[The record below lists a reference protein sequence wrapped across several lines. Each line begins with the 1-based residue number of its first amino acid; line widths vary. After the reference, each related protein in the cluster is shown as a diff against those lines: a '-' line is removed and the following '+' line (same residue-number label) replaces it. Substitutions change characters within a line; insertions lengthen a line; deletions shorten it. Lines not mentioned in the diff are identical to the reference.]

1 MMVGRTLSKSFCW
14 LSSQLCLVVAG
25 VVSASVQAATPHLE
39 AGVQAVRES
48 QADVAAQQ
56 QLQNSQLNQSTTAPQ
71 GFNLQM
77 QRTDKTPIKKSLDDL
92 QFNVIEVDFEGN
104 AVYSDAVLQEY
115 FATFINRPVS
125 LPELNE
131 VIETIEE
138 KYKRAGYF
146 LSRVYIPP
154 QTLENGALKV
164 KVIEGYLSELFVE
177 GGTAGNRAKI
187 NELTA
192 GLVNKKPLDLPS
204 VEKAIRTLNAFPST
218 TVNAVLRQ
226 GAEVGSSE
234 MVLNVSQLPDYYSLS
249 VNNFNAPAVGT
260 WGASFAGTV
269 NRLFDVDN
277 QLSFSTS
284 ASLGSGSVEDFKR
297 MLSFSA
303 KYSQPIGYSGL
314 SASLS
319 YLYAQSQPVP
329 TIADIN
335 LLSQGTTVAPRLS
348 YPMFSNRGN
357 SLVLDS
363 GVTFSETQT
372 MLGGTPFTTDK
383 STVFDLTLR
392 WSNST
397 WLRGVTNLSAGYYQ
411 GLSGLNS
418 SRASDLG
425 VSVPGFNPS
434 FNKLAFNLSRTQYLP
449 KKFSVHAGAVGQY
462 TADSLLIANQ
472 ISFGG
477 PPIGRAYYYGAIMGD
492 RGLGFFAELR
502 KDVTFSDLLSQPVQF
517 FVFVDKGTTYINTNM
532 AAGRVGGSYSL
543 TSYGLG
549 ARTNFSKGSVELSYA
564 RGASVLN
571 TTEPPPNDR
580 FLFSG
585 IYYF

>member
-1 MMVGRTLSKSFCW
+1 MTIKALGASRCSMVSR
-14 LSSQLCLVVAG
+14 LCLVLTILLG
-25 VVSASVQAATPHLE
+25 VDVHAATPHLE
-39 AGVQAVRES
+39 AGAQTVRES
-48 QADVAAQQ
+48 QMDIAAQQ
-56 QLQNSQLNQSTTAPQ
+56 QLQNNQLNQSNVAPQ

-92 QFNVIEVDFEGN
+92 QFNVNEVDFDGN
-104 AVYSDAVLQEY
+104 DVFTDAALQEY
-115 FATFINRPVS
+115 FATLINRPVS

-131 VIETIEE
+131 VVETIED
-138 KYKRAGYF
+138 KYKQAGYF

-154 QTLENGALKV
+154 QTLENGVLKV
-164 KVIEGYLSELFVE
+164 KVIEGFLSELFVE

-187 NELTA
+187 NEVTE
-192 GLVNKKPLDLPS
+192 GLVNKKPLDLLS
-204 VEKAIRTLNAFPST
+204 VEKAIRALNAFPST
-218 TVNAVLRQ
+218 SVNAVLRQ
-226 GAEVGSSE
+226 GAELGASE

-249 VNNFNAPAVGT
+249 VNNFNSPAVGT

-269 NRLFDVDN
+269 NRLFDIDN

-303 KYSQPIGYSGL
+303 KYSQPIGNSGL

-319 YLYAQSQPVP
+319 YLYAQSQPVA
-329 TIADIN
+329 TVADLN

-357 SLVLDS
+357 SLVIDS
-363 GVTFSETQT
+363 GITFSQTQT
-372 MLGGTPFTTDK
+372 MLAATPFTTDK

-392 WSNST
+392 WTNTT
-397 WLRGVTNLSAGYYQ
+397 WAQGITNLSVGYYQ
-411 GLSGLNS
+411 GLSGLGS
-418 SRASDLG
+418 SSASDLG

-434 FNKLAFNLSRTQYLP
+434 FNKFAFNLSRTQYLSN
-449 KKFSVHAGAVGQY
+449 KFSIHAGAVGQY

-492 RGLGFFAELR
+492 RGLGLFAELR
-502 KDVTFSDLLSQPVQF
+502 KDVTFTDLFSQPIQF
-517 FVFVDKGTTYINTNM
+517 FTFVDKGMTYVNTNE
-532 AAGRVGGSYSL
+532 AAGRVGGAFSL

-549 ARTNFSKGSVELSYA
+549 ARTNFSKGSLELSYA

-571 TTEPPPNDR
+571 TTEPPPNNR

>member
-1 MMVGRTLSKSFCW
+1 MATQALDASYCSMVKRLS
-14 LSSQLCLVVAG
+14 LALTCLLG
-25 VVSASVQAATPHLE
+25 VSVHAATPHLE
-39 AGVQAVRES
+39 AGVQTARES
-48 QADVAAQQ
+48 QMDVAAQQ
-56 QLQNSQLNQSTTAPQ
+56 QLQNNQLNQSNNAQQ

-92 QFNVIEVDFEGN
+92 QFNVNEVDFDGN
-104 AVYSDAVLQEY
+104 AVFTDAALQEY
-115 FATFINRPVS
+115 FATYINRPVS

-131 VIETIEE
+131 VVETIED
-138 KYKRAGYF
+138 KYKQAGYF

-154 QTLENGALKV
+154 QTLENGVLKV
-164 KVIEGYLSELFVE
+164 KVIEGFLSELFVE

-187 NELTA
+187 SEVTA

-204 VEKAIRTLNAFPST
+204 VETAIRTLNAFPST

-226 GAEVGSSE
+226 GAELGASE

-249 VNNFNAPAVGT
+249 VNNFNSPAVGT

-269 NRLFDVDN
+269 NRVFDFDN

-284 ASLGSGSVEDFKR
+284 ASVGSGSVDDFKR

-303 KYSQPIGYSGL
+303 KYSQPIGNSGL

-319 YLYAQSQPVP
+319 YLYAQSQPVA
-329 TIADIN
+329 TVADLN
-335 LLSQGTTVAPRLS
+335 LLSQGTTVSPRLS
-348 YPMFSNRGN
+348 YPVFSNRGN

-363 GVTFSETQT
+363 GVTLSQTQT
-372 MLGGTPFTTDK
+372 LLAGTPFTNDK

-392 WSNST
+392 WTNTT
-397 WLRGVTNLSAGYYQ
+397 WAQGISNLSVGYYQ
-411 GLSGLNS
+411 GLAGLNAS
-418 SRASDLG
+418 SASDLG

-434 FNKLAFNLSRTQYLP
+434 FSKFAFNLSRTQYLP
-449 KKFSVHAGAVGQY
+449 NKFSVHAGAVGQY
-462 TADSLLIANQ
+462 TSDSLLIANQ

-492 RGLGFFAELR
+492 RGLGLFAELR
-502 KDVTFSDLLSQPVQF
+502 KDVTFSDLFSQPIQF
-517 FVFVDKGTTYINTNM
+517 FTFVDKGMTYVNTNE
-532 AAGRVGGSYSL
+532 AAGRVGGSFSL

-549 ARTNFSKGSVELSYA
+549 VRSNFSKGSVELSYA

-571 TTEPPPNDR
+571 TIEPPPNSR

>member
-1 MMVGRTLSKSFCW
+1 MTTKAL
-14 LSSQLCLVVAG
+14 
-25 VVSASVQAATPHLE
+25 SASRCWWVSRLSLVLTLLLGESAQAATPHLE
-39 AGVQAVRES
+39 AGAQAVRES
-48 QADVAAQQ
+48 QMDVAAQQ
-56 QLQNSQLNQSTTAPQ
+56 QLQNNQLNQSTTDPQ
-71 GFNLQM
+71 SFLLQM

-92 QFNVIEVDFEGN
+92 QFTVNGIDFDGN
-104 AVYSDAVLQEY
+104 DVFTDAALQEY
-115 FATFINRPVS
+115 FATYINRPVS

-131 VIETIEE
+131 VVETIED
-138 KYKRAGYF
+138 KYKQAGYF

-154 QTLENGALKV
+154 QTLENGVLKI
-164 KVIEGYLSELFVE
+164 KVIEGYLSGIFVE
-177 GGTAGNRAKI
+177 GGTTGNRAKI
-187 NELTA
+187 NALTA
-192 GLVNKKPLDLPS
+192 DLANKKPLDLPS

-218 TVNAVLRQ
+218 TVSAVLRQ
-226 GAEVGSSE
+226 GTEVGASE
-234 MVLNVSQLPDYYSLS
+234 MVLKVSELPDYYSVS
-249 VNNFNAPAVGT
+249 VNNFNSPAVGT
-260 WGASFAGTV
+260 WGVSLAGTV
-269 NRLFDVDN
+269 NRVFDRDN

-303 KYSQPIGYSGL
+303 KYSQPIGNSGW

-319 YLYAQSQPVP
+319 YLYSQSQPVP
-329 TIADIN
+329 TVADLN
-335 LLSQGTTVAPRLS
+335 LLSQGTTIAPRLS

-363 GVTFSETQT
+363 GVTFSQTQT
-372 MLGGTPFTTDK
+372 LLAGTPFTTDK

-392 WSNST
+392 WTNTT
-397 WLRGVTNLSAGYYQ
+397 WLQGITNLSVGYYQ
-411 GLSGLNS
+411 GIAGLNS
-418 SRASDLG
+418 SSASDLG

-434 FNKLAFNLSRTQYLP
+434 FNKIAFNLSRTQFLP
-449 KKFSVHAGAVGQY
+449 NKFSLHVGAVGQY
-462 TADSLLIANQ
+462 AADSMLIANQ

-502 KDVTFSDLLSQPVQF
+502 KDVTLSELSNQPLQF
-517 FVFVDKGTTYINTNM
+517 FTFVDKGTTYINTNE
-532 AAGRVGGSYSL
+532 AAGRVGGAFSL
-543 TSYGLG
+543 ISYGLG
-549 ARTNFSKGSVELSYA
+549 VRTNFSKGSVELSYA

-571 TTEPPPNDR
+571 TPNPPSNNR

>member
-1 MMVGRTLSKSFCW
+1 MTTKAL
-14 LSSQLCLVVAG
+14 
-25 VVSASVQAATPHLE
+25 SASRCWWVSRLSLVLTLLLGESAQAATPHLE
-39 AGVQAVRES
+39 AGAQAVRES
-48 QADVAAQQ
+48 QMDVAAQQ
-56 QLQNSQLNQSTTAPQ
+56 QLQNNQLNQSTTDPQ
-71 GFNLQM
+71 SFLLQM

-92 QFNVIEVDFEGN
+92 QFTVNGIDFDGN
-104 AVYSDAVLQEY
+104 DVFTDAALQEY
-115 FATFINRPVS
+115 FATYINRPVS

-131 VIETIEE
+131 VVETIED
-138 KYKRAGYF
+138 KYKQAGYF

-154 QTLENGALKV
+154 QTLENGVLKI
-164 KVIEGYLSELFVE
+164 KVIEGYLSGIFVE
-177 GGTAGNRAKI
+177 GGTTGNRAKI
-187 NELTA
+187 NALTA
-192 GLVNKKPLDLPS
+192 DLANKKPLDLPS

-218 TVNAVLRQ
+218 TVSAVLRQ
-226 GAEVGSSE
+226 GTEVGASE
-234 MVLNVSQLPDYYSLS
+234 MVLKVSELPDYYSVS
-249 VNNFNAPAVGT
+249 VNNFNSPAVGT
-260 WGASFAGTV
+260 WGVSLAGTV
-269 NRLFDVDN
+269 NRVFDRDN

-303 KYSQPIGYSGL
+303 KYSQPIGNSGL

-319 YLYAQSQPVP
+319 YLYSQSQPVA
-329 TIADIN
+329 TVADLN
-335 LLSQGTTVAPRLS
+335 LLSQGTTIAPRLS

-363 GVTFSETQT
+363 GVTFSQTQT
-372 MLGGTPFTTDK
+372 LLAGTPFTTDK

-392 WSNST
+392 WTNTT
-397 WLRGVTNLSAGYYQ
+397 WLQGITNLSVGYYQ
-411 GLSGLNS
+411 GIAGLNS
-418 SRASDLG
+418 SSASDLG

-434 FNKLAFNLSRTQYLP
+434 FNKIAFNLSRTQFLP
-449 KKFSVHAGAVGQY
+449 NKFSLHVGAVGQY
-462 TADSLLIANQ
+462 AADSMLIANQ

-502 KDVTFSDLLSQPVQF
+502 KDVTLSELSNQPLQF
-517 FVFVDKGTTYINTNM
+517 FTFVDKGTTYINTNE
-532 AAGRVGGSYSL
+532 AAGRVGGAFSL

-549 ARTNFSKGSVELSYA
+549 VRTNFAKGSVELSYA

-571 TTEPPPNDR
+571 TPNPPSNNR

>member
-1 MMVGRTLSKSFCW
+1 MMATRTFCTACRSRV
-14 LSSQLCLVVAG
+14 LQLCLVFAG
-25 VVSASVQAATPHLE
+25 SLVGPIQAATPHLE

-48 QADVAAQQ
+48 QMDVEAQQ
-56 QLQNSQLNQSTTAPQ
+56 QLQNSQLTQPNAGSQ

-92 QFNVIEVDFEGN
+92 QFNVTEVDFDGN
-104 AVYSDAVLQEY
+104 VVYTDAALQEY
-115 FATFINRPVS
+115 FSSFINRPVS

-131 VIETIEE
+131 VVETIED
-138 KYKRAGYF
+138 KYKQAGYF

-154 QTLENGALKV
+154 QTLENGVLKV
-164 KVIEGYLSELFVE
+164 KVIEGYLSELFIE
-177 GGTAGNRAKI
+177 GGTAGNRSKI
-187 NELTA
+187 DEVTE

-226 GAEVGSSE
+226 GAELGASE

-249 VNNFNAPAVGT
+249 VNNFNAPSVGT

-269 NRLFDVDN
+269 NRLFDIDN

-303 KYSQPIGYSGL
+303 KYSQPIGNSGL

-329 TIADIN
+329 TVADLN

-357 SLVLDS
+357 SLVIDS
-363 GVTFSETQT
+363 GITFSQTQT
-372 MLGGTPFTTDK
+372 LLAATPFTTDK
-383 STVFDLTLR
+383 STVFDITLR
-392 WSNST
+392 WTNTT
-397 WLRGVTNLSAGYYQ
+397 WAQGLTNLSVGYYQ
-411 GLSGLNS
+411 GLSGLGTS
-418 SRASDLG
+418 SASDLG

-434 FNKLAFNLSRTQYLP
+434 FNKFAFNLSRTQYLP
-449 KKFSVHAGAVGQY
+449 NKFSMHAGAVGQY
-462 TADSLLIANQ
+462 TPDSLLIANQ

-492 RGLGFFAELR
+492 RGLGFFVELR
-502 KDVTFSDLLSQPVQF
+502 KDVTFSDLFSQPIQF
-517 FVFVDKGTTYINTNM
+517 FAFADKGTTYVNTNE

-549 ARTNFSKGSVELSYA
+549 ARTNFAKGSLELSYA

-571 TTEPPPNDR
+571 TTEPPPNNR

>member
-1 MMVGRTLSKSFCW
+1 MTIKAL
-14 LSSQLCLVVAG
+14 
-25 VVSASVQAATPHLE
+25 SASRCSRVSRLILVSTVLLGASVYAATPHLE

-48 QADVAAQQ
+48 QMDVAAQQ
-56 QLQNSQLNQSTTAPQ
+56 QLQNNQLNQSNSATQ

-92 QFNVIEVDFEGN
+92 EFNVNEVDFDGN
-104 AVYSDAVLQEY
+104 AVFSDAALQEY

-131 VIETIEE
+131 VVETIEE
-138 KYKRAGYF
+138 KYKQAGYF

-154 QTLENGALKV
+154 QTLENGVLKV

-187 NELTA
+187 NEMTA

-218 TVNAVLRQ
+218 SVNAVLRQ

-234 MVLNVSQLPDYYSLS
+234 MVLNVSQLPNYYSLS

-269 NRLFDVDN
+269 NRLFDRDN

-284 ASLGSGSVEDFKR
+284 ASVGSGSVEDFKR

-319 YLYAQSQPVP
+319 YLYAQSQPVA
-329 TIADIN
+329 TVADLN
-335 LLSQGTTVAPRLS
+335 LLSQGTTVSPRLS

-363 GVTFSETQT
+363 GVTFSQTQT
-372 MLGGTPFTTDK
+372 MLAATPFTTDK

-392 WSNST
+392 WTNTT
-397 WLRGVTNLSAGYYQ
+397 WAQGITNLSVGYYQ

-418 SRASDLG
+418 SSASDLG
-425 VSVPGFNPS
+425 VSVPGFNPA
-434 FNKLAFNLSRTQYLP
+434 FNKFAFNLSRTQYLP
-449 KKFSVHAGAVGQY
+449 NKFSIHAGAVGQY

-492 RGLGFFAELR
+492 RGLGLFAELR
-502 KDVTFSDLLSQPVQF
+502 KDVTFSDLFSQPIQF
-517 FVFVDKGTTYINTNM
+517 FTFVDKGMTYVNTNE
-532 AAGRVGGSYSL
+532 AAGRVGGSFSL

-549 ARTNFSKGSVELSYA
+549 VRTNFSKGSLELSYA

-571 TTEPPPNDR
+571 TTEPPPNNR

>member
-1 MMVGRTLSKSFCW
+1 MTTKAL
-14 LSSQLCLVVAG
+14 
-25 VVSASVQAATPHLE
+25 SASRCWWVSRLSLVLTLLLGESAQAATPHLE
-39 AGVQAVRES
+39 AGAQAVRES
-48 QADVAAQQ
+48 QMDVAAQQ
-56 QLQNSQLNQSTTAPQ
+56 QLQNNQLNQSTTDPQ
-71 GFNLQM
+71 SFLLQM

-92 QFNVIEVDFEGN
+92 QFTVNGIDFDGN
-104 AVYSDAVLQEY
+104 DVFTDAALQEY
-115 FATFINRPVS
+115 FATYINRPVS

-131 VIETIEE
+131 VVETIED
-138 KYKRAGYF
+138 KYKQAGYF

-154 QTLENGALKV
+154 QTLENGVLKI
-164 KVIEGYLSELFVE
+164 KVIEGYLSGIFVE
-177 GGTAGNRAKI
+177 GGTTGNRAKI
-187 NELTA
+187 NALTA
-192 GLVNKKPLDLPS
+192 DLANKKPLDLPS

-218 TVNAVLRQ
+218 TVSAVLRQ
-226 GAEVGSSE
+226 GTEVGASE
-234 MVLNVSQLPDYYSLS
+234 MVLKVSELPDYYSVS
-249 VNNFNAPAVGT
+249 VNNFNSPAVGT
-260 WGASFAGTV
+260 WGVSLAGTV
-269 NRLFDVDN
+269 NRVFDRDN

-303 KYSQPIGYSGL
+303 KYSQPIGNSGL

-319 YLYAQSQPVP
+319 YLYSQSQPVA
-329 TIADIN
+329 TVADLN
-335 LLSQGTTVAPRLS
+335 LLSQGTTIAPRLS

-363 GVTFSETQT
+363 GVTFSQTQT
-372 MLGGTPFTTDK
+372 LLAGTPFTTDK

-392 WSNST
+392 WTNTT
-397 WLRGVTNLSAGYYQ
+397 WLQGITNLSVGYYQ
-411 GLSGLNS
+411 GIAGLNS
-418 SRASDLG
+418 SSASDLG

-434 FNKLAFNLSRTQYLP
+434 FNKIAFNLSRTQYLP
-449 KKFSVHAGAVGQY
+449 NKFSLHVGAVGQY
-462 TADSLLIANQ
+462 AADSMLIANQ

-502 KDVTFSDLLSQPVQF
+502 KDVTLSELSNQPLQF
-517 FVFVDKGTTYINTNM
+517 FTFVDKGTTYINTNE
-532 AAGRVGGSYSL
+532 AAGRVGGAFSL
-543 TSYGLG
+543 ISYGLG
-549 ARTNFSKGSVELSYA
+549 VRTNFSKGSVELSYA

-571 TTEPPPNDR
+571 TPNPPSNNR

>member
-1 MMVGRTLSKSFCW
+1 MMTARRISTACCSMASG
-14 LSSQLCLVVAG
+14 LCLVLTG
-25 VVSASVQAATPHLE
+25 LLGLSAQAATPHLE

-48 QADVAAQQ
+48 QMDVAAQQ
-56 QLQNSQLNQSTTAPQ
+56 QLQNNQLNQSNSAQQ

-92 QFNVIEVDFEGN
+92 QFNVSEVDFDGN
-104 AVYSDAVLQEY
+104 AVFSDAALQEY

-131 VIETIEE
+131 VVETIED
-138 KYKRAGYF
+138 KYKQAGYF

-154 QTLENGALKV
+154 QTLENGVLKI
-164 KVIEGYLSELFVE
+164 KVIEGYLSELYVE
-177 GGTAGNRAKI
+177 GGTTGNRAKI
-187 NELTA
+187 NEVTA

-218 TVNAVLRQ
+218 SVNAVLRQ
-226 GAEVGSSE
+226 GAELGSSE

-260 WGASFAGTV
+260 WGASFAGTL
-269 NRLFDVDN
+269 NRLFDIDN

-303 KYSQPIGYSGL
+303 KYSQPIGNSGL

-329 TIADIN
+329 TVADLN

-357 SLVLDS
+357 SLVLDG

-372 MLGGTPFTTDK
+372 LLAATPFTTDK
-383 STVFDLTLR
+383 SSVFDLTLR
-392 WSNST
+392 WANTT
-397 WLRGVTNLSAGYYQ
+397 WARGITNLSIGYYQ
-411 GLSGLNS
+411 GLTGLGGS
-418 SRASDLG
+418 SARDLN

-434 FNKLAFNLSRTQYLP
+434 FNKFAFNLSRTQYLP
-449 KKFSVHAGAVGQY
+449 NKFSIHAGAVGQY

-492 RGLGFFAELR
+492 RGLGLFAELR
-502 KDVTFSDLLSQPVQF
+502 KDVTFSDLFSQPIQF
-517 FVFVDKGTTYINTNM
+517 FTFLDKGMTYVNTNE

-549 ARTNFSKGSVELSYA
+549 ARTNFSKGSLELSYA

-571 TTEPPPNDR
+571 TTEPPPNNR

>member
-1 MMVGRTLSKSFCW
+1 MTTKAL
-14 LSSQLCLVVAG
+14 
-25 VVSASVQAATPHLE
+25 SASRCWWVSRLSLVLTLLLGESAQAATPHLE
-39 AGVQAVRES
+39 AGAQAVRES
-48 QADVAAQQ
+48 QMDVAAQQ
-56 QLQNSQLNQSTTAPQ
+56 QLQNNQLNQSTTDPQ
-71 GFNLQM
+71 SFLLQM

-92 QFNVIEVDFEGN
+92 QFTVNGIDFDGN
-104 AVYSDAVLQEY
+104 DVFTDAALQEY
-115 FATFINRPVS
+115 FATYINRPVS

-131 VIETIEE
+131 VVETIED
-138 KYKRAGYF
+138 KYKQAGYF

-154 QTLENGALKV
+154 QTLENGVLKI
-164 KVIEGYLSELFVE
+164 KVIEGYLSGIFVE
-177 GGTAGNRAKI
+177 GGTTGNRAKI
-187 NELTA
+187 NALTA
-192 GLVNKKPLDLPS
+192 DLANKKPLDLPS

-218 TVNAVLRQ
+218 TVSAVLRQ
-226 GAEVGSSE
+226 GTEVGASE
-234 MVLNVSQLPDYYSLS
+234 MVLKVSELPDYYSVS
-249 VNNFNAPAVGT
+249 VNNFNSPAVGT
-260 WGASFAGTV
+260 WGVSLAGTV
-269 NRLFDVDN
+269 NRVFDRDN

-303 KYSQPIGYSGL
+303 KYSQPIGNSGL

-319 YLYAQSQPVP
+319 YLYSQSQPVA
-329 TIADIN
+329 TVADLN
-335 LLSQGTTVAPRLS
+335 LLSQGTTIAPRLS

-363 GVTFSETQT
+363 GVTFSQTQT
-372 MLGGTPFTTDK
+372 LLAGTPFTTDK

-392 WSNST
+392 WTNTT
-397 WLRGVTNLSAGYYQ
+397 WLQGITNLSVGYYQ
-411 GLSGLNS
+411 GIAGLNS
-418 SRASDLG
+418 SSASDLG

-434 FNKLAFNLSRTQYLP
+434 FNKIAFNLSRTQFLP
-449 KKFSVHAGAVGQY
+449 NKFSLHVGAVGQY
-462 TADSLLIANQ
+462 AADSMLIANQ

-502 KDVTFSDLLSQPVQF
+502 KDVTLSELSNQPLQF
-517 FVFVDKGTTYINTNM
+517 FTFVDKGTTYINTNE
-532 AAGRVGGSYSL
+532 AAGRVGGAFSL
-543 TSYGLG
+543 ISYGLG
-549 ARTNFSKGSVELSYA
+549 VRTNFSKGSVELSYA

-571 TTEPPPNDR
+571 TPNPPSNNR

>member
-1 MMVGRTLSKSFCW
+1 MITKAL
-14 LSSQLCLVVAG
+14 
-25 VVSASVQAATPHLE
+25 SASRCWWVSRLSLVLTLLLGVSTHAATPHLE
-39 AGVQAVRES
+39 AGAQAVRES
-48 QADVAAQQ
+48 QMDVAAQQ
-56 QLQNSQLNQSTTAPQ
+56 QLQNNQLNQSTTDPQ
-71 GFNLQM
+71 SFLLQM

-92 QFNVIEVDFEGN
+92 QFTVNGIDFDGN
-104 AVYSDAVLQEY
+104 DVFTDAALQEY
-115 FATFINRPVS
+115 FATFIDRPVS

-131 VIETIEE
+131 VVETIED
-138 KYKRAGYF
+138 KYKQAGYF

-154 QTLENGALKV
+154 QTLENGVLKV
-164 KVIEGYLSELFVE
+164 KVIEGYLSGIFVE
-177 GGTAGNRAKI
+177 GGTTENRAKI
-187 NELTA
+187 NALTA
-192 GLVNKKPLDLPS
+192 DLANKKPLDLPS

-218 TVNAVLRQ
+218 TVSAVLRQ
-226 GAEVGSSE
+226 GTEVGASE
-234 MVLNVSQLPDYYSLS
+234 MVLNVSELPDYYSVS
-249 VNNFNAPAVGT
+249 VNNFNSPAVGT
-260 WGASFAGTV
+260 WGVSLAGTV
-269 NRLFDVDN
+269 NRLFDRDN

-303 KYSQPIGYSGL
+303 KYSQPIGNSGL

-319 YLYAQSQPVP
+319 YLYSQSQPVA
-329 TIADIN
+329 TVADLN
-335 LLSQGTTVAPRLS
+335 LLSQGTTIAPRLS

-363 GVTFSETQT
+363 GVTFSQTQT
-372 MLGGTPFTTDK
+372 MLAGTPFTTDK

-392 WSNST
+392 WTNTT
-397 WLRGVTNLSAGYYQ
+397 WMQGITNLSVGYYQ
-411 GLSGLNS
+411 GIAGLNS
-418 SRASDLG
+418 SSASDLG

-434 FNKLAFNLSRTQYLP
+434 FNKFAFNLSRTQYLP
-449 KKFSVHAGAVGQY
+449 NKFSIHAGAVGQY
-462 TADSLLIANQ
+462 AADSLLIANQ

-502 KDVTFSDLLSQPVQF
+502 KDVMFSDLSNQPLQF
-517 FVFVDKGTTYINTNM
+517 FTFVDRGTTYINTNE
-532 AAGRVGGSYSL
+532 AAGRVGGAFSL

-549 ARTNFSKGSVELSYA
+549 VRTNFAKGSVELSYA

-571 TTEPPPNDR
+571 TPNPPPNNR

>member
-1 MMVGRTLSKSFCW
+1 MTTKAL
-14 LSSQLCLVVAG
+14 
-25 VVSASVQAATPHLE
+25 SASRCWWVSRLSLVLTLLLGESAQAATPHLE
-39 AGVQAVRES
+39 AGAQAVRES
-48 QADVAAQQ
+48 QMDVAAQQ
-56 QLQNSQLNQSTTAPQ
+56 QLQNNQLNQSTTDPQ
-71 GFNLQM
+71 SFLLQM

-92 QFNVIEVDFEGN
+92 QFTVNGIDFDGN
-104 AVYSDAVLQEY
+104 DVFTDAALQEY
-115 FATFINRPVS
+115 FATYINRPVS

-131 VIETIEE
+131 VVETIED
-138 KYKRAGYF
+138 KYKQAGYF

-154 QTLENGALKV
+154 QTLENGVLKI
-164 KVIEGYLSELFVE
+164 KVIEGYLSGIFVE
-177 GGTAGNRAKI
+177 GGTTGNRAKI
-187 NELTA
+187 NALTA
-192 GLVNKKPLDLPS
+192 DLANKKPLDLPS

-218 TVNAVLRQ
+218 TVSAVLRQ
-226 GAEVGSSE
+226 GTEVGASE
-234 MVLNVSQLPDYYSLS
+234 MVLKVSELPDYYSVS
-249 VNNFNAPAVGT
+249 VNNFNSPAVGT
-260 WGASFAGTV
+260 WGVSLAGTV
-269 NRLFDVDN
+269 NRVFDRDN

-303 KYSQPIGYSGL
+303 KYSQPIGNSGW

-319 YLYAQSQPVP
+319 YLYSQSQPVA
-329 TIADIN
+329 TVADLN
-335 LLSQGTTVAPRLS
+335 LLSQGTTIAPRLS

-363 GVTFSETQT
+363 GVTFSQTQT
-372 MLGGTPFTTDK
+372 LLAGTPFTTDK

-392 WSNST
+392 WTNTT
-397 WLRGVTNLSAGYYQ
+397 WLQGITNLSVGYYQ
-411 GLSGLNS
+411 GIAGLNS
-418 SRASDLG
+418 SSASDLG

-434 FNKLAFNLSRTQYLP
+434 FNKIAFNLSRTQFLP
-449 KKFSVHAGAVGQY
+449 NKFSLHVGAVGQY
-462 TADSLLIANQ
+462 AADSMLIANQ

-502 KDVTFSDLLSQPVQF
+502 KDVTLSELSNQPLQF
-517 FVFVDKGTTYINTNM
+517 FTFVDKGTTYINTNE
-532 AAGRVGGSYSL
+532 AAGRVGGAFSL
-543 TSYGLG
+543 ISYGLG
-549 ARTNFSKGSVELSYA
+549 VRTNFSKGSVELSYA

-571 TTEPPPNDR
+571 TPNPPSNNR

>member
-1 MMVGRTLSKSFCW
+1 MMTSRALSTSFCW
-14 LSSQLCLVVAG
+14 MVSRLSLVLTGLLGAT
-25 VVSASVQAATPHLE
+25 VQAAAPRLE

-48 QADVAAQQ
+48 QMDVAAQQ
-56 QLQNSQLNQSTTAPQ
+56 QLQNKQLNQSNAAPQ

-77 QRTDKTPIKKSLDDL
+77 QRTDKTPIRKSLDDL
-92 QFNVIEVDFEGN
+92 QFSVNEVDFDGN
-104 AVYSDAVLQEY
+104 AVFSDATLQEY

-131 VIETIEE
+131 VVETIED
-138 KYKRAGYF
+138 KYKQAGYF

-154 QTLENGALKV
+154 QTLENGVLKV

-218 TVNAVLRQ
+218 SVNAVLRQ

-234 MVLNVSQLPDYYSLS
+234 MVLNVSQLPNYYSLS

-269 NRLFDVDN
+269 NRLFDRDN

-284 ASLGSGSVEDFKR
+284 ASVGSGGVEDFKR
-297 MLSFSA
+297 MLSFST

-319 YLYAQSQPVP
+319 YLYAQSQPVA
-329 TIADIN
+329 TVADLN

-372 MLGGTPFTTDK
+372 MLAGTPFTTDK
-383 STVFDLTLR
+383 STVFDLTFR
-392 WSNST
+392 WSNTT
-397 WLRGVTNLSAGYYQ
+397 WLRGATNLSVGYYQ

-418 SRASDLG
+418 SRGSDLG
-425 VSVPGFNPS
+425 VSVPGFDPS
-434 FNKLAFNLSRTQYLP
+434 FNKFAFNLSRTQYLP
-449 KKFSVHAGAVGQY
+449 NKFSMHMGAVGQY
-462 TADSLLIANQ
+462 TASSLLIANQ

-502 KDVTFSDLLSQPVQF
+502 KDVTFSDLFSQPIQF
-517 FVFVDKGTTYINTNM
+517 FTFVDKGMTYVNTNE
-532 AAGRVGGSYSL
+532 AAGRVGGSFSL

-549 ARTNFSKGSVELSYA
+549 ARTNFSKGSLELSYA

-571 TTEPPPNDR
+571 TTEPPPNNR

>member
-1 MMVGRTLSKSFCW
+1 MTTKALSASRCWWVSRLSLVLTL
-14 LSSQLCLVVAG
+14 LLT
-25 VVSASVQAATPHLE
+25 VSAQAATPHLE
-39 AGVQAVRES
+39 AGAQAVRES
-48 QADVAAQQ
+48 QMDVAAQQ
-56 QLQNSQLNQSTTAPQ
+56 QLQNNQLNQSTTDPQ
-71 GFNLQM
+71 SFLLQM

-92 QFNVIEVDFEGN
+92 QFTVNGIDFDGN
-104 AVYSDAVLQEY
+104 DVFTDAALQEY
-115 FATFINRPVS
+115 FATYINRPVS

-131 VIETIEE
+131 VVETIED
-138 KYKRAGYF
+138 KYKQAGYF

-154 QTLENGALKV
+154 QTLENGVLKI
-164 KVIEGYLSELFVE
+164 KVIEGYLSGIFVE
-177 GGTAGNRAKI
+177 GGTTGNRAKI
-187 NELTA
+187 NALTA
-192 GLVNKKPLDLPS
+192 DLANKKPLDLPS

-218 TVNAVLRQ
+218 TVSAVLRQ
-226 GAEVGSSE
+226 GTEVGASE
-234 MVLNVSQLPDYYSLS
+234 MVLKVSELPDYYSVS
-249 VNNFNAPAVGT
+249 VNNFNSPAVGT
-260 WGASFAGTV
+260 WGVSLAGTV
-269 NRLFDVDN
+269 NRVFDRDN

-303 KYSQPIGYSGL
+303 KYSQPIGNSGL

-319 YLYAQSQPVP
+319 YLYSQSQPVA
-329 TIADIN
+329 TVADLN
-335 LLSQGTTVAPRLS
+335 LLSQGTTIAPRLS

-363 GVTFSETQT
+363 GVTFSQTQT
-372 MLGGTPFTTDK
+372 LLAGTPFTTDK

-392 WSNST
+392 WTNTT
-397 WLRGVTNLSAGYYQ
+397 WLQGITNLSVGYYQ
-411 GLSGLNS
+411 GIAGLNS
-418 SRASDLG
+418 SSASDLG

-434 FNKLAFNLSRTQYLP
+434 FNKIAFNLSRTQFLP
-449 KKFSVHAGAVGQY
+449 NKFSLHVGAVGQY
-462 TADSLLIANQ
+462 AADSMLIANQ

-502 KDVTFSDLLSQPVQF
+502 KDVTLSELSNQPLQF
-517 FVFVDKGTTYINTNM
+517 FTFVDKGTTYINTNE
-532 AAGRVGGSYSL
+532 AAGRVGGAFSL
-543 TSYGLG
+543 ISYGLG
-549 ARTNFSKGSVELSYA
+549 VRTNFSKGSVELSYA

-571 TTEPPPNDR
+571 TPNPPSNNR

>member
-1 MMVGRTLSKSFCW
+1 MAARTLSAVCCSRA
-14 LSSQLCLVVAG
+14 LRLCLALAVSVA
-25 VVSASVQAATPHLE
+25 VPAQAATPHLE

-48 QADVAAQQ
+48 QMEVEAQQ
-56 QLQNSQLNQSTTAPQ
+56 QLQNSQLTQPNAGSQ

-92 QFNVIEVDFEGN
+92 QFNVTEVDFDGN
-104 AVYSDAVLQEY
+104 VVYTDAALQEY
-115 FATFINRPVS
+115 FSSFINRPVS

-131 VIETIEE
+131 VVETIED
-138 KYKRAGYF
+138 KYKQAGYF

-154 QTLENGALKV
+154 QTLENGVLKV

-187 NELTA
+187 NELTE

-226 GAEVGSSE
+226 GAELGASE

-269 NRLFDVDN
+269 NRLFDIDN

-303 KYSQPIGYSGL
+303 KYSQPIGNSGL

-329 TIADIN
+329 TVADLN
-335 LLSQGTTVAPRLS
+335 LLSQGTTVSPRLN

-363 GVTFSETQT
+363 GLTFSQTQT
-372 MLGGTPFTTDK
+372 MLAGTPFTTDK

-392 WSNST
+392 WTNT
-397 WLRGVTNLSAGYYQ
+397 TLAEGITNLSVGYYQ
-411 GLSGLNS
+411 GLSGLGS
-418 SRASDLG
+418 SGANDLG
-425 VSVPGFNPS
+425 VSVPGFNPA
-434 FNKLAFNLSRTQYLP
+434 FNKFAFNLSRTQYLP
-449 KKFSVHAGAVGQY
+449 NKFSVHAGAVGQY

-492 RGLGFFAELR
+492 RGLGFFVELR
-502 KDVTFSDLLSQPVQF
+502 KDVTFSDLFSQPIQF
-517 FVFVDKGTTYINTNM
+517 FAFADKGTTYVNTNE

-549 ARTNFSKGSVELSYA
+549 ARTNFSKGSLELSYA

-571 TTEPPPNDR
+571 TTEPPPNNR

>member
-1 MMVGRTLSKSFCW
+1 VLAGSLVGPI
-14 LSSQLCLVVAG
+14 
-25 VVSASVQAATPHLE
+25 QAATPHLE
-39 AGVQAVRES
+39 AGVQAARES
-48 QADVAAQQ
+48 QMDVEAQQ
-56 QLQNSQLNQSTTAPQ
+56 QLQNSQLTQPNAEPQ

-92 QFNVIEVDFEGN
+92 QFNVTEVDFDGN
-104 AVYSDAVLQEY
+104 VIYTDAALQEY
-115 FATFINRPVS
+115 FSSLISRPVS

-131 VIETIEE
+131 VVETIED
-138 KYKRAGYF
+138 KYKQAGYF

-154 QTLENGALKV
+154 QTLENGVLKV

-177 GGTAGNRAKI
+177 GGTAGHRAKI
-187 NELTA
+187 TELTE

-226 GAEVGSSE
+226 GAEVGASE

-269 NRLFDVDN
+269 NRLFDIDN

-303 KYSQPIGYSGL
+303 KYSQPIGSSGL
-314 SASLS
+314 SSSLS
-319 YLYAQSQPVP
+319 YLYAQCQPVP
-329 TIADIN
+329 TVADLN
-335 LLSQGTTVAPRLS
+335 LLSQGTTIAPRLS

-357 SLVLDS
+357 SLVIDS
-363 GVTFSETQT
+363 GVTFSQTQT
-372 MLGGTPFTTDK
+372 LLASAPFTTDK
-383 STVFDLTLR
+383 STVFDITLR
-392 WSNST
+392 WTNTT
-397 WLRGVTNLSAGYYQ
+397 WAEGITNLSVGYYQ
-411 GLSGLNS
+411 GLSGLGTS
-418 SRASDLG
+418 SASDLG

-434 FNKLAFNLSRTQYLP
+434 FNKFAFNLSRTQYLP
-449 KKFSVHAGAVGQY
+449 NKFSVHAGAVGQY
-462 TADSLLIANQ
+462 TPDSLLIANQ

-492 RGLGFFAELR
+492 RGLGLFVELR
-502 KDVTFSDLLSQPVQF
+502 KDVTVSDLLSQPIQF
-517 FVFVDKGTTYINTNM
+517 FVFADKGTTYVNTNE
-532 AAGRVGGSYSL
+532 AAGRVGGSYGL

-549 ARTNFSKGSVELSYA
+549 ARTNFSKGSLELSYA

-571 TTEPPPNDR
+571 TTEPPPNNR

-585 IYYF
+585 LYYF

>member
-1 MMVGRTLSKSFCW
+1 MMAARTLSASFGW
-14 LSSQLCLVVAG
+14 LGSRLCLLVTTLLG
-25 VVSASVQAATPHLE
+25 VSVQAATPHLE

-48 QADVAAQQ
+48 QMDVAAQQ
-56 QLQNSQLNQSTTAPQ
+56 QLQNNQLNQSTTAPQ

-92 QFNVIEVDFEGN
+92 QFNVTEVDFDGN
-104 AVYSDAVLQEY
+104 AVFSDATLQEY

-131 VIETIEE
+131 VIETIED
-138 KYKRAGYF
+138 KYKQAGYF

-154 QTLENGALKV
+154 QTLENGVLKV
-164 KVIEGYLSELFVE
+164 RVIEGYLSELFVE

-187 NELTA
+187 TEVTE

-226 GAEVGSSE
+226 GAEIGASE

-269 NRLFDVDN
+269 NRLFDIDN

-303 KYSQPIGYSGL
+303 KYSQPIGNSGL
-314 SASLS
+314 AASLS

-329 TIADIN
+329 TVADLN

-348 YPMFSNRGN
+348 YPVFSNRGN
-357 SLVLDS
+357 SLVIDS
-363 GVTFSETQT
+363 GITFSQTQT
-372 MLGGTPFTTDK
+372 LLAATPFTNDK
-383 STVFDLTLR
+383 STVFDITLR
-392 WSNST
+392 LTTTT
-397 WLRGVTNLSAGYYQ
+397 WAQGISNLSIGYYQ
-411 GLSGLNS
+411 GLSGLGTS
-418 SRASDLG
+418 SASDLG

-434 FNKLAFNLSRTQYLP
+434 FNKFAFNLSRTQYLP
-449 KKFSVHAGAVGQY
+449 NKFSVHAGAVGQY
-462 TADSLLIANQ
+462 TTDSLLIANQ

-492 RGLGFFAELR
+492 RGLGLFIELR
-502 KDVTFSDLLSQPVQF
+502 KDVTFSDLLSQPIQF
-517 FVFVDKGTTYINTNM
+517 FAFADKGMTYVNTNET
-532 AAGRVGGSYSL
+532 AGRVGGSYSL
-543 TSYGLG
+543 TSYGMG
-549 ARTNFSKGSVELSYA
+549 ARTNFSKGSLELSYA

-571 TTEPPPNDR
+571 TIEPPPNNR

>member
-1 MMVGRTLSKSFCW
+1 M
-14 LSSQLCLVVAG
+14 
-25 VVSASVQAATPHLE
+25 
-39 AGVQAVRES
+39 
-48 QADVAAQQ
+48 DVAAQQ
-56 QLQNSQLNQSTTAPQ
+56 QLQNNQFNQSNTASQ

-77 QRTDKTPIKKSLDDL
+77 QRTDKTPIRKSLDDL
-92 QFNVIEVDFEGN
+92 QFNVSEVAFDGN
-104 AVYSDAVLQEY
+104 AVFSDVALQEY
-115 FATFINRPVS
+115 FASFINRPVS

-131 VIETIEE
+131 VVETIED
-138 KYKRAGYF
+138 KYKQAGYF

-154 QTLENGALKV
+154 QTLENGVLKI
-164 KVIEGYLSELFVE
+164 KVIEGYLSELYIE

-218 TVNAVLRQ
+218 SVNAVLRQ
-226 GAEVGSSE
+226 GTELGSSE

-269 NRLFDVDN
+269 NRLFDIDN

-303 KYSQPIGYSGL
+303 KYSQPVGNSGL

-329 TIADIN
+329 TVADLN

-357 SLVLDS
+357 SLVLDG

-372 MLGGTPFTTDK
+372 LLAALPFTTDK
-383 STVFDLTLR
+383 SSVFDLTLR
-392 WSNST
+392 WTNTT
-397 WLRGVTNLSAGYYQ
+397 WARGITNLSIGYYQ
-411 GLSGLNS
+411 GLSGLGGS
-418 SRASDLG
+418 SAKDLS

-449 KKFSVHAGAVGQY
+449 YKFSIHAGAVGQY

-492 RGLGFFAELR
+492 RGLGLFAELR
-502 KDVTFSDLLSQPVQF
+502 KDVTFSDLFSQPIQF
-517 FVFVDKGTTYINTNM
+517 FTFLDKGMTYVNTNE

-549 ARTNFSKGSVELSYA
+549 ARTNFSKGSLELSYA
-564 RGASVLN
+564 RGASALN
-571 TTEPPPNDR
+571 TTEPPPNSR

>member
-1 MMVGRTLSKSFCW
+1 M
-14 LSSQLCLVVAG
+14 SSRHCLVLIVLLG
-25 VVSASVQAATPHLE
+25 VEVYAATPHLE

-48 QADVAAQQ
+48 QRDVATQQ
-56 QLQNSQLNQSTTAPQ
+56 QSQNNQLNQSTAAPQ

-92 QFNVIEVDFEGN
+92 QFNVDEVNFDGN
-104 AVYSDAVLQEY
+104 AVMSDAALQEY

-131 VIETIEE
+131 VVEMIEDQ
-138 KYKRAGYF
+138 YKLAGYF

-154 QTLENGALKV
+154 QTLENGVLKV
-164 KVIEGYLSELFVE
+164 KVIEGYLSELFIE

-192 GLVNKKPLDLPS
+192 GLVNKRPLDLPS
-204 VEKAIRTLNAFPST
+204 VEKAIRILNAFPST

-260 WGASFAGTV
+260 WGGSFAGTV
-269 NRLFDVDN
+269 NRLFDIDN

-284 ASLGSGSVEDFKR
+284 ASVGSGSVEDFKR

-303 KYSQPIGYSGL
+303 KYSQPIGNSGL

-329 TIADIN
+329 TVADLN

-348 YPMFSNRGN
+348 YPMFSIRGN

-363 GVTFSETQT
+363 GLTFSETQT
-372 MLGGTPFTTDK
+372 MLAGTPFTADK

-392 WSNST
+392 WLNTT
-397 WLRGVTNLSAGYYQ
+397 WMQGATNLSVGYYQ
-411 GLSGLNS
+411 GLSGLNA

-425 VSVPGFNPS
+425 VSVLGFNPS
-434 FNKLAFNLSRTQYLP
+434 FNKLAFNLSRTQYFP
-449 KKFSVHAGAVGQY
+449 YKVSVHAGAVGQY
-462 TADSLLIANQ
+462 TTDSLLIANQ

-502 KDVTFSDLLSQPVQF
+502 KDVTFSDLFNQSIQVF
-517 FVFVDKGTTYINTNM
+517 TFVDKGMTYINTNE
-532 AAGRVGGSYSL
+532 AAGRVGGSFSL

-549 ARTNFSKGSVELSYA
+549 VRTNFSKGSLEFSYA

-571 TTEPPPNDR
+571 TTEAPPNNR

>member
-1 MMVGRTLSKSFCW
+1 
-14 LSSQLCLVVAG
+14 
-25 VVSASVQAATPHLE
+25 
-39 AGVQAVRES
+39 
-48 QADVAAQQ
+48 
-56 QLQNSQLNQSTTAPQ
+56 
-71 GFNLQM
+71 
-77 QRTDKTPIKKSLDDL
+77 
-92 QFNVIEVDFEGN
+92 
-104 AVYSDAVLQEY
+104 
-115 FATFINRPVS
+115 

-131 VIETIEE
+131 VVETIED
-138 KYKRAGYF
+138 KYKQAGYF

-154 QTLENGALKV
+154 QTLENGVLKI
-164 KVIEGYLSELFVE
+164 KVIEGYLSELYIE

-218 TVNAVLRQ
+218 SVNAVLRQ
-226 GAEVGSSE
+226 GTELGSSE

-269 NRLFDVDN
+269 NRLFDIDN

-303 KYSQPIGYSGL
+303 KYSQPIGNSGL

-329 TIADIN
+329 TVADLN

-357 SLVLDS
+357 SLVLDG
-363 GVTFSETQT
+363 GVTFSQT
-372 MLGGTPFTTDK
+372 LLAALPFTTDK
-383 STVFDLTLR
+383 SSVFDLTLR
-392 WSNST
+392 WTNTT
-397 WLRGVTNLSAGYYQ
+397 WARGITNLSIGYYQ
-411 GLSGLNS
+411 GLSGLGGS
-418 SRASDLG
+418 SAKDLS

-449 KKFSVHAGAVGQY
+449 NKFSIHAGAVGQY

-492 RGLGFFAELR
+492 RGLGLFAELR
-502 KDVTFSDLLSQPVQF
+502 KDVSFSDLFSQPIQF
-517 FVFVDKGTTYINTNM
+517 FTFLDKGMTYVNTNE

-549 ARTNFSKGSVELSYA
+549 ARTNFSKGSLELSYA

-571 TTEPPPNDR
+571 TTEPPPNSR